1 MNEKAQD
8 LSPLA
13 FILLMFLSANF
24 LNLNL
29 AKSKA
34 KTMPDIT
41 MIMVY
46 FPS

>member
-13 FILLMFLSANF
+13 FILLMFLSAIF
-24 LNLNL
+24 LNFNL

-34 KTMPDIT
+34 RTVPEIT
-41 MIMVY
+41 ISIVY
-46 FPS
+46 LPS